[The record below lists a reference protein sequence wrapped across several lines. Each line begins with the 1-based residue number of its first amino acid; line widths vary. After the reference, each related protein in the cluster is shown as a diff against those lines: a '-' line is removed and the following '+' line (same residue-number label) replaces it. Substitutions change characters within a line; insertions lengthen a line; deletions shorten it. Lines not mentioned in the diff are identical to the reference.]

1 MHTKMR
7 SKCLALT
14 SKNGTIYKRKCIE
27 LAFPSEMPLGCSR
40 LKRGKMKFNKVLENI
55 QTYEAGKPIELVVRE
70 FGIASEDVVKLASN
84 ENPIGTNPAVAEV
97 IRENATKAYLYPDD
111 SMFELKAAL
120 SRKYDVADDNI
131 IIGAGS
137 DQVLEFISR
146 ALLDDN
152 ASVLMSA
159 VTFAMYE
166 IYAKQMGAKIIRTAS
181 YEHKYDEF
189 MEAYT
194 MHKPKIVYICTPNN
208 PTGDATSK
216 TEVLRIIEAIS
227 KEALV
232 VVDGAYMEYAA
243 AKDVKYAITP
253 KDLLGYE
260 NVIYLG
266 TFSKAYGLGGM
277 RVGYGIAQEVLIHE
291 LYKMRPPFNISTLSL
306 AAAITACKDEDFV
319 SESITLHQKQIQ
331 RYEAFAKE
339 NGFRYIESY
348 TNFITYLFDGTMD
361 STEIADALLKRGV
374 IIRDLASYGLNAI
387 RITIGTA
394 KQNDVFFKHFS
405 EVL

>member
-1 MHTKMR
+1 MIR
-7 SKCLALT
+7 
-14 SKNGTIYKRKCIE
+14 
-27 LAFPSEMPLGCSR
+27 
-40 LKRGKMKFNKVLENI
+40 FNKVLRDI
-55 QTYEAGKPIELVVRE
+55 KIYEAGKPIELVVRE
-70 FGIASEDVVKLASN
+70 FGIAPKDVVKLASN
-84 ENPIGTNPAVAEV
+84 ENPIGTNPAIAKV
-97 IRENATKAYLYPDD
+97 IRSNADLAHLYPDD

-120 SRKYDVADDNI
+120 GSKFDVQNENI

-146 ALLDDN
+146 AVLDEN
-152 ASVLMSA
+152 SSVLMPA

-181 YEHKYDEF
+181 HEHRYDEF
-189 MEAYT
+189 MEAFQ

-216 TEVLRIIEAIS
+216 EEVLAMIKAMHKEAII
-227 KEALV
+227 

-243 AKDVKYAITP
+243 AKDAKYAITP

-266 TFSKAYGLGGM
+266 TFSKAHGLGGM
-277 RVGYGIAQEVLIHE
+277 RVGYGIAQAELISE

-306 AAAITACKDEDFV
+306 AVAIEACKDDSFV
-319 SESITLHQKQIQ
+319 EESVALHQEQIK
-331 RYEAFAKE
+331 RYEHFAKE
-339 NGFRYIESY
+339 NGLRFIESY
-348 TNFITYLFDGTMD
+348 TNFITYLFDERLD
-361 STEIADALLKRGV
+361 STKISDALLQRGV
-374 IIRDLASYGLNAI
+374 IIRNLASYDMNAV

-394 KQNDVFFKHFS
+394 KQNDIFFKHFK
-405 EVL
+405 EIMA